1 MTVDLQKHAEAILR
15 AAFPNMNFELTTIAA
30 KQPRVLEACA
40 ALFDAGA
47 KAMQEAVLDEQV
59 WLEAMQDDFIPV
71 SSAFCIDPASLR
83 MKGHEHA
90 AL

>member
-15 AAFPNMNFELTTIAA
+15 AAFPSMNFELTTIAA

-47 KAMQEAVLDEQV
+47 KAMRKAAAEKLDECCEPCLQCHTNV
-59 WLEAMQDDFIPV
+59 A
-71 SSAFCIDPASLR
+71 AIDPVSLR